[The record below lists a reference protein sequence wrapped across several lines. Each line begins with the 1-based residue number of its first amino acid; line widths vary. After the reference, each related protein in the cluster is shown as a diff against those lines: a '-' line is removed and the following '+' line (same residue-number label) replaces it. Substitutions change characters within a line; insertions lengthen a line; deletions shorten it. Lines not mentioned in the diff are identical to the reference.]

1 MWDRIAFKATGKANF
16 KSNYWP
22 FVAVS
27 VLYLLL
33 LGNLVSLDIK
43 DNWTDLSDLISLCQA
58 YGIQSG
64 TDLLYCGQYVLSI
77 FLPYAAVGGIMQ
89 IALSLLVANPYEV
102 GASRF
107 FLENTTF
114 HTAPFS
120 RVSMGFTANFGNVVL
135 TQFLRNLYI
144 FLWSLLFL
152 VPGIV
157 RAYGYFAVPYIL
169 AENPHMPHQRAL
181 ELSRQMTMGY
191 KADLFVLDLS
201 FFGWQFLNVCTFN
214 ILGIFYVNPYVHATK
229 AEAYRFLRVKAME
242 SGITSPVELP
252 GMGSL

>member
-16 KSNYWP
+16 QANYWP

-27 VLYLLL
+27 VLYLLVF
-33 LGNLVSLDIK
+33 GNLVSLDIK
-43 DNWTDLSDLISLCQA
+43 TGWNDLSDLIYLCQT
-58 YGIQSG
+58 YGIQTG
-64 TDLLYCGQYVLSI
+64 TDLLYAGQYLLSIVMPYAVTGTVLS
-77 FLPYAAVGGIMQ
+77 YAI
-89 IALSLLVANPYEV
+89 SLLVANPYEV

-114 HTAPFS
+114 HSAPFS
-120 RVSMGFTANFGNVVL
+120 RVSVGFTGNYGNVVL

-144 FLWSLLFL
+144 FLWTLLFII
-152 VPGIV
+152 PGIV
-157 RAYGYFAVPYIL
+157 RSYGYFAVPYIL

-191 KADLFVLDLS
+191 KSELFVLDLS
-201 FFGWQFLNVCTFN
+201 FLGWHLLNACTFG
-214 ILGIFYVNPYVHATK
+214 ILGVFFVNPYVHAAK
-229 AEAYRFLRVKAME
+229 AEVYRFLRAKAME